1 MKMTDDA
8 LTALLSP
15 IADIIRAHPAGLSEV
30 QLLRIL
36 REQHPQAPMSGRHED
51 SLSLFRS
58 HFLLFHSLYLLQQQ
72 LADNRQGRLEIAPLK
87 IVLTDLQPPGAH
99 LAEADPLRNYYLDL
113 DNLEHTSG
121 ADVDKMLE
129 AFWRKYL
136 GSDKRRE
143 ALAILGLED
152 PVDDATIKKRYRKL
166 AMEHH
171 PDRGGDTLQLQAIHD
186 AIRVL
191 LG

>member
-1 MKMTDDA
+1 MTDDA

-15 IADIIRAHPAGLSEV
+15 IADILRAHPAGLSEV

-36 REQHPQAPMSGRHED
+36 REQYPQAPMSGQQGN

-58 HFLLFHSLYLLQQQ
+58 HFLLFHSLYLLQKQ
-72 LADNRQGRLEIAPLK
+72 LADTRQGRLEISPLK
-87 IVLTDLQPPGAH
+87 ITLTDIKSPGTH
-99 LAEADPLRNYYLDL
+99 LAETDPLRNYYLDL
-113 DNLEHTSG
+113 DNLENTSG

-136 GSDKRRE
+136 GSGKRRE
-143 ALAILGLED
+143 ALGILGLED
-152 PVDDATIKKRYRKL
+152 PVDDATIKQRYRKL

-186 AIRVL
+186 AIRIL